1 MQGETPDEST
11 KTVEKTDPANQPAI
25 VKPSSL
31 NYKISLLEAVNAFV
45 NKDKTVEQA
54 IDVEIEEPI
63 NKNRLNFSVLDDALY
78 NINKTTVIQVQINQ
92 TKPVNVVNNKGKTPA
107 QAKADQ
113 AQWEKEEEN
122 IRKKLERSSIN
133 MMKSKIAQ

>member
-1 MQGETPDEST
+1 M
-11 KTVEKTDPANQPAI
+11 
-25 VKPSSL
+25 
-31 NYKISLLEAVNAFV
+31 
-45 NKDKTVEQA
+45 
-54 IDVEIEEPI
+54 
-63 NKNRLNFSVLDDALY
+63 LDDALY
-78 NINKTTVIQVQINQ
+78 NINKTSVIQVQINQ
-92 TKPVNVVNNKGKTPA
+92 TKPVNVVNNNKGKTPA

>member
-1 MQGETPDEST
+1 MLQGETPDESP
-11 KTVEKTDPANQPAI
+11 KTAEKTDPANQPAI

-63 NKNRLNFSVLDDALY
+63 NKNRINFSVLDDALY

-107 QAKADQ
+107 QTKADQ
-113 AQWEKEEEN
+113 A
-122 IRKKLERSSIN
+122 
-133 MMKSKIAQ
+133 